1 MSTRDRLMATSQ
13 TTPTYPAA
21 GSRSEP
27 GKPPKLG
34 TGPTYLKDVTWHLV
48 RRDFATRHRGS
59 LLGWLWAL
67 APPLLQ
73 LLVTYF
79 LFTKVLPLR
88 VQHYPVFL
96 LTGILSWN
104 WFTRSLSLGTISLE
118 SQRELVLRPGF
129 PTSVLPVTA
138 GLIGLV
144 DYLLALPILLIA
156 VGFSTGLHPTALL
169 LPLILAIQLVLTIG
183 IAWALAP
190 LQVFFRDVQ
199 YLVGLLLMLGFWL
212 TPIFYSR
219 VQVPSQFA
227 WLYNL
232 NPMAH
237 LIEADREIL
246 LAGHLP
252 SQEALGLVALASIG
266 MAAAGYTILHRFR
279 HSIPDQL

>member
-1 MSTRDRLMATSQ
+1 MPPARTEPFPEATASWGARGG
-13 TTPTYPAA
+13 P
-21 GSRSEP
+21 R
-27 GKPPKLG
+27 KLG
-34 TGPTYLKDVTWHLV
+34 TGSAYLKDVSVHLV

-88 VQHYPVFL
+88 VNHYPVFL
-96 LTGILSWN
+96 LTGILAWN
-104 WFTRSLSLGTISLE
+104 WFTRSISLGTVSLE

-129 PTSVLPVTA
+129 PTIVLPVTS

-144 DYLLALPILLIA
+144 DYVLALPVLLIA
-156 VGFSTGLHPTALL
+156 VGFSTGLHATALL
-169 LPLILAIQLVLTIG
+169 LPLILAIQLVLIVG
-183 IAWALAP
+183 MVWALAP
-190 LQVFFRDVQ
+190 LQVYFRDVQ
-199 YLVGLLLMLGFWL
+199 YLVGLALMLGFWL

-219 VQVPSQFA
+219 IQVPPEFL
-227 WLYNL
+227 WLYDA

-237 LIEADREIL
+237 LIEAEREIL

-252 SQEALGLVALASIG
+252 SGEALGLVALGSIA
-266 MAAAGYTILHRFR
+266 MAVAGAVLFTRMR
-279 HSIPDQL
+279 HSVPEQL